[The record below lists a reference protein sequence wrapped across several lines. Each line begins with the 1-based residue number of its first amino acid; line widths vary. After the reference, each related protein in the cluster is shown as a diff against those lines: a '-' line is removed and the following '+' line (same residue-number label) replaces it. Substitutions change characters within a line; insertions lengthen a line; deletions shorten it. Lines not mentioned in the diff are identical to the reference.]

1 MQLTFNESR
10 NGTKKYFLLT
20 IETTYSANNLK
31 IFLKLEAK
39 RIPLMAQESPLKLT
53 NAKES
58 ATPITVY
65 QLEIVKA

>member
-1 MQLTFNESR
+1 MKVEMEQ
-10 NGTKKYFLLT
+10 KKYFLPT
-20 IETTYSANNLK
+20 FETTYSAKNLK
-31 IFLKLEAK
+31 ISLKLEAK
-39 RIPLMAQESPLKLT
+39 RIPLMAPESMLKLT